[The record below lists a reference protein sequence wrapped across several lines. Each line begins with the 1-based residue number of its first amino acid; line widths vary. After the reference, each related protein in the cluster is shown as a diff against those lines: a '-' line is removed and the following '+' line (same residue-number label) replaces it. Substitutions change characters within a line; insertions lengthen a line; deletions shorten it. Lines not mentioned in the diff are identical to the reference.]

1 MRIAGYVRQTPGR
14 TDPDS
19 AFAQSERIRRW
30 VLDAGHE
37 LIAVCQDHHASTS
50 PTDRPGFR
58 ALLDI
63 VRNEGANA
71 VVIASL
77 DALSPDMMMQEI
89 MLVDIRAAGCSVIAT
104 DDADI
109 EVLTNASDDHARM
122 VVRDTVAKLHDY
134 SDAYGL
140 SGINE
145 PTVHPASIDH
155 TALEP
160 VDTTD
165 VVIELIAP
173 SNNG

>member
-14 TDPDS
+14 SDPDS

-30 VLDAGHE
+30 VLDTGHE
-37 LIAVCQDHHASTS
+37 LIAVCQDHHTSVS
-50 PTDRPGFR
+50 PTERPGFR

-63 VRNEGANA
+63 VRNDGADA
-71 VVIASL
+71 VLVASL

-104 DDADI
+104 GDDDI
-109 EVLTNASDDHARM
+109 AALTNATDDHARM

-145 PTVHPASIDH
+145 PTVQPASLDNHISEA
-155 TALEP
+155 T
-160 VDTTD
+160 DTTD

-173 SNNG
+173 SNKG